1 MKKPKLDESS
11 LPFATIT
18 ELSTALQ
25 HREISSGEL
34 VEFFGKRLETIG
46 PQYNALAC
54 SLVKQAHKQSKD
66 IDWDLKRDR
75 FRGPLQGIP
84 YGVKDLIAV
93 ANFPT
98 TWGAKPFADQ
108 VFDYNATVV
117 ERLTKSR
124 AILVGKLSMV
134 ELAGGGGY
142 SSASASLQGPGLNPW
157 NTQYWSG

>member
-1 MKKPKLDESS
+1 MHGPKTKLSETD
-11 LPFATIT
+11 LAFATIS
-18 ELSTALQ
+18 ELSEAL
-25 HREISSGEL
+25 HKREISAVEL
-34 VEFFGKRLETIG
+34 TKFFGERLEKFG

-54 SLVKQAHKQSKD
+54 PLIKEAEKVAKE
-66 IDWDLKRDR
+66 IDWDLKRER

-93 ANFPT
+93 AKFPT

-108 VFDYNATVV
+108 VFDYDATVV
-117 ERLTKSR
+117 ERLNRSR

-142 SSASASLQGPGLNPW
+142 SSASASL
-157 NTQYWSG
+157 